1 MLMHRAIKQY
11 ACDGSRQVEVI
22 PTQLKAEPFTPLTA
36 RLKSGNA
43 EVAGALERLKA
54 MLSAQEFDQYIES
67 LLNVSMDGKT
77 VWMITDSLMQ
87 RSIME
92 RNLVAS
98 IKAAFRTESVRI
110 LAS

>member
-1 MLMHRAIKQY
+1 MLMHRPMKQY

-22 PTQLKAEPFTPLTA
+22 PPKLTAEPFTPLSA
-36 RLKSGNA
+36 RLKSGNT
-43 EVAGALERLKA
+43 EVVGALERLKV

-67 LLNVSMDGKT
+67 LLNVSIDGKT
-77 VWMITDSLMQ
+77 VWMITDSPMQ

-98 IKAAFRTESVRI
+98 IKTAFRTENVRI